1 MFNYMMVDQS
11 EQFSFIRIPKMMLT
25 DDLFSKISLQA
36 KVLYGLLLDRMG
48 KAMENLQPPVNES
61 CGVPQVPASKA
72 VQPDAY
78 GRGD

>member
-36 KVLYGLLLDRMG
+36 RSRRPGIYHLSS
-48 KAMENLQPPVNES
+48 E
-61 CGVPQVPASKA
+61 
-72 VQPDAY
+72 
-78 GRGD
+78 